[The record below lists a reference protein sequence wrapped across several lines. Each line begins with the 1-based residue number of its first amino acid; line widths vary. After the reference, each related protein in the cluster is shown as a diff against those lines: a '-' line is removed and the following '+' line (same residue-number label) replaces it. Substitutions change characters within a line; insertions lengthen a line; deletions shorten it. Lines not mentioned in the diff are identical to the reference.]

1 LLLRRRL
8 LVQGAW
14 PEPFPMGVP
23 ARAQESCPGR
33 LEGLTGRGTEFVT
46 LPTGGR
52 PQLVAN
58 YRDDEVV
65 RIERR
70 S

>member
-1 LLLRRRL
+1 
-8 LVQGAW
+8 
-14 PEPFPMGVP
+14 
-23 ARAQESCPGR
+23 
-33 LEGLTGRGTEFVT
+33 VT

>member
-1 LLLRRRL
+1 LATYILTFADGRADVEVVADMFRE
-8 LVQGAW
+8 
-14 PEPFPMGVP
+14 EPPFV
-23 ARAQESCPGR
+23 
-33 LEGLTGRGTEFVT
+33 EFVT

-52 PQLVAN
+52 PQLVAS